1 MTQRLI
7 ALFVKDYENI
17 ADLKVRERYGFLS
30 STVGA
35 TCNLILFGIK
45 FILGTISGSIA
56 ITADAFNNLSDV
68 GSCIVTLL
76 GFKMASKPADRD
88 HPFGH
93 GRVEYLSGLVIALLI
108 LLVGTEFI
116 QNSVDKILH
125 PSPVEFSLPVLIGLL
140 ASILVKLWMNRFN
153 LTLSKKINSASLA
166 ATAADSL
173 SDVMATT
180 VTLISV
186 IASRFTTLPIDGVMG
201 LVVSVMIFKAGYEV
215 AKDTLT
221 PLLGT
226 KPDPNLVGEIK
237 HMILQ
242 YDGIIGVHDLIIHDY
257 GPGRTFVTAHA
268 EVPMT
273 NDMMYSHD
281 VIDNAE
287 REIGKELNLNIVIHM
302 DPVQTN
308 CAQTNRVRMAVVE
321 KVKEIDPRFSIHD
334 FRMVSGI
341 THSNLIFDVV
351 VPIEYGKEDSEIQKE
366 VENKLTELDSSYLGV
381 ITIDRDYT

>member
-287 REIGKELNLNIVIHM
+287 REIGKKLNLNIVIHM